1 METKDGARPRRA
13 AGTAS
18 RQPAQRLRTRLCL
31 RLLVGGMKAPTNA
44 ESPAGSS
51 RLGCALP
58 RTCRVAGYALLP
70 LSLSRAL
77 TFEPPPR
84 QVVVGAP
91 TLITWTSDPADPPV
105 WVLAVTTRNGHHAV
119 LIQTVDASAG
129 ELTFVFPTVHPRFR
143 PVFSLQTTS
152 GSQILAIT
160 EPFFVTEHPSS
171 SSSSVDPAT
180 MVVPLLGTKLP
191 EVAFC

>member
-129 ELTFVFPTVHPRFR
+129 ELTFVFPTVHPRQISAGILTANYQREPDPSNHRAVFR
-143 PVFSLQTTS
+143 HGASLFFF
-152 GSQILAIT
+152 ILCRPRHDGRASPRNET
-160 EPFFVTEHPSS
+160 P
-171 SSSSVDPAT
+171 
-180 MVVPLLGTKLP
+180 
-191 EVAFC
+191 